1 MNLDNYFENNTG
13 LGVLSTADKE
23 GRVNA
28 ALYARPHIEDNK
40 AVFLAAPNQ
49 TLQNLKQNASAH
61 YLFKQE
67 GSGYEGV
74 RLQLVLRGIDEDQ
87 DRVDALRRRH
97 KEENSYAYVL
107 EFEIINSHSL
117 VGKEPLSQQ

>member
-1 MNLDNYFENNTG
+1 MNLDNYFENHTG

-23 GRVNA
+23 GRVNG
-28 ALYARPHIEDNK
+28 ALYARPHIEGGR

-49 TLQNLKQNASAH
+49 TLNNLKENAYAH
-61 YLFKQE
+61 YLFKE
-67 GSGYEGV
+67 DGEGYEGV
-74 RLQLVLRGIDEDQ
+74 RLQLRLLGIDEDQ
-87 DRVDALRRRH
+87 DRAEALRRRH

-117 VGKEPLSQQ
+117 VGKEPLS